1 MDVPETRLVIADTP
15 ALIESAREIFRDYA
29 ASVGYDPAQ
38 YGPVADEVKKF
49 TAHWLDPR
57 RHPNDRAAF
66 HADPAQFF
74 QDKGRK
80 WLLDAKNLNRQ
91 KQKPDKPKYT
101 PPPHQQARTNS
112 NATNISHIGDIA
124 GKIITEIT

>member
-1 MDVPETRLVIADTP
+1 MKEINNW
-15 ALIESAREIFRDYA
+15 ARPNDWQPLRDYA
-29 ASVGYDPAQ
+29 ASVGYDPSQ

-49 TAHWLDPR
+49 TAHWLDTR

-91 KQKPDKPKYT
+91 KNKTEKPKYT
-101 PPPHQQARTNS
+101 PPPHQRPRTNS
-112 NATNISHIGDIA
+112 NATGIAAIGDIT
-124 GKIITEIT
+124 GKIVQNYENHT